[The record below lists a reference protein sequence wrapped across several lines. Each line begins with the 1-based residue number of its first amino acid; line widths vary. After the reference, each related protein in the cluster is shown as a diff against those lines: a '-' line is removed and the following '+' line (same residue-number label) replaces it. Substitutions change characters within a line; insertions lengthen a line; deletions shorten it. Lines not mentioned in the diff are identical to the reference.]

1 MGVLGVEPQRGDS
14 STFIDPTPGYEQAR
28 PASSITRSEPTTREV
43 SMVWTKPEFE
53 ILELCSEVTSY
64 VYHR

>member
-1 MGVLGVEPQRGDS
+1 
-14 STFIDPTPGYEQAR
+14 
-28 PASSITRSEPTTREV
+28 
-43 SMVWTKPEFE
+43 MVWTKPEFE